1 MDRRVPVSVVGLSRL
16 TSLSAGSAGVL
27 ACLFQS
33 KSLDGT
39 RQASTPALPA
49 LKCYSV
55 IDKQSVVL
63 STLVADAVAGIK
75 QTRFGDGESKPWSQ
89 ITEPVLS
96 T

>member
-1 MDRRVPVSVVGLSRL
+1 VDRRVPVSVVGLSRL

-27 ACLFQS
+27 ARLFQS
-33 KSLDGT
+33 KS
-39 RQASTPALPA
+39 LPA

-55 IDKQSVVL
+55 IDKESVVL